1 MRNINKLIA
10 DVAEKCVAHGITF
23 SLQHVKN
30 VDEKNLPCSGYFD
43 EQSLVVAT
51 KKPKVQ
57 DWVDVLVHESCHLDQ
72 FIGKSKL
79 WNSSND
85 PVHVVEAWIK
95 GKKVSLNKRDE
106 AFNNALLL
114 ELDCEKRSI
123 KKIKKYKL
131 NIDTEQYAQKANSY
145 LFAYLVALHEKRW
158 YTSPY
163 ENPKIWKEM
172 PTKLLTL
179 KNYIDGYRKYKH
191 LYK

>member
-1 MRNINKLIA
+1 M
-10 DVAEKCVAHGITF
+10 
-23 SLQHVKN
+23 
-30 VDEKNLPCSGYFD
+30 
-43 EQSLVVAT
+43 
-51 KKPKVQ
+51 
-57 DWVDVLVHESCHLDQ
+57 DVLVHESCHLDQ